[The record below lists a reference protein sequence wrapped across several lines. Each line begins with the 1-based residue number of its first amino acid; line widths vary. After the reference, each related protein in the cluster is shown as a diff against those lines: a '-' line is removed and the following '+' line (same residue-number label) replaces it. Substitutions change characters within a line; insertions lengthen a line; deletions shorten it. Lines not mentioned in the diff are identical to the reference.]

1 MACGTRLLLRRES
14 TIAINSE
21 LSRIHQSLPS
31 MDRTLAN
38 FIRALRNSEVRIS
51 TAETLDA
58 FNAVEL
64 VGYEDRDFLKRTLS
78 LVLSKT
84 IDEKEVFD
92 NCFDQYFSFEDV
104 HGERRQGEGAE
115 GEPAEGDHAG
125 GEGEGGGGGEARPG
139 QRAAPGKGKSKK
151 KKKSPSLIEEEEEE
165 DLGPGEMTEASSAL
179 GQLLMNNSRVELS
192 VAMAA
197 AGEAVDLR
205 EIQVFTQKGLYTRK
219 IMEEMGLSELNRE
232 IGEAKESRSVPVR
245 RLGQELRRRRDWL
258 REQVRDYVEKQF
270 LLHADA
276 TGRRLR
282 EDLLRRVKLSN
293 VEHRS
298 FRLIQE
304 MVFKMA
310 KTLAA
315 GHSRR
320 KKVYKRGSLNLPRT
334 LRHNMAYDG
343 AIFDLHWKS
352 VKVDRPRVFAI
363 CDVSGSVANYARFM
377 LMFLYSLEEVMPK
390 VRSFAFSSD
399 LAEVTD
405 LFERNAIEDAIAK
418 TLRDYSGGSTDYGQA
433 FADFKRLC
441 MDDVDNRTTIIILGD
456 ARNNYGDPRT
466 DILKEMYDRSKRL
479 IWLNPEPRNSWY
491 VGDAE
496 MRKYMAY
503 CHQVDECNSL
513 MHLERVVSNLLRT
526 VS

>member
-1 MACGTRLLLRRES
+1 
-14 TIAINSE
+14 
-21 LSRIHQSLPS
+21 
-31 MDRTLAN
+31 MDRTLTN

-64 VGYEDRDFLKRTLS
+64 VGYEDKEFLRRTLS
-78 LVLSKT
+78 LVLPKT
-84 IDEKEVFD
+84 ADEKETFE
-92 NCFDQYFSFEDV
+92 NCFDQFFSFEDV
-104 HGERRQGEGAE
+104 RGERHEGGDGAEAGDAE
-115 GEPAEGDHAG
+115 GEESGGD
-125 GEGEGGGGGEARPG
+125 GEGGGAGGESQPG
-139 QRAAPGKGKSKK
+139 QKASGGKGKAKK
-151 KKKSPSLIEEEEEE
+151 KKKNSLIEEEEEE
-165 DLGPGEMTEASSAL
+165 DLGPGAMSEPGSEL
-179 GQLLMNNSRVELS
+179 GQLLMNNSKVELS

-205 EIQVFTQKGLYTRK
+205 SIQVFTQKGLYTRK
-219 IMEEMGLSELNRE
+219 IMEEMGLGQLNRE
-232 IGEAKESRSVPVR
+232 IGDLKAARSIPER
-245 RLGQELRRRRDWL
+245 RLGQELKRRRDWL

-276 TGRRLR
+276 EGKRLR
-282 EDLLRRVKLSN
+282 EDLLKRVKLSN

-304 MVFKMA
+304 IVFKMA
-310 KTLAA
+310 KKLAA
-315 GHSRR
+315 LHSRR
-320 KKVYKRGSLNLPRT
+320 KKVFKRGALNVPRT
-334 LRHNMAYDG
+334 LRHNMSYDG

-352 VKVDRPRVFAI
+352 VKVDRPKVFAI

-399 LAEVTD
+399 LAEVTE
-405 LFERNAIEDAIAK
+405 LFERNKIEDAIAK

-433 FADFKRLC
+433 LTDFKKLC
-441 MDDVDNRTTIIILGD
+441 LDDVDNRTTIIILGD
-456 ARNNYGDPRT
+456 ARNNYGDPKT
-466 DILKEMYDRSKRL
+466 EIMKELYDRCKRL
-479 IWLNPEPRNSWY
+479 IWLNPEPRNSWN

-496 MRKYMAY
+496 MKKYAAY
-503 CHQVDECNSL
+503 CHQADECNSL
-513 MHLERVVSNLLRT
+513 MHLERVVGNLLRS